1 MSQVRAKAAGLL
13 ATFRE
18 PEPLTHAVEALR
30 AEGYSRLDAL
40 TPFPVPELP
49 GALGL
54 RPTRIPLAMLLG
66 GLAGALA
73 AIALIYYS
81 VEIDYPINVGGRPL
95 NSWPAY
101 LVLAFEGGI
110 LGAALVGFF
119 GMLAANRLPTYYHP
133 LFNARGFTFADDD
146 RFFLFVESGDPLF
159 RPEATGDRLRALGA
173 VAVETVKP

>member
-1 MSQVRAKAAGLL
+1 MTPVPRQPVGLL

-18 PEPLTHAVEALR
+18 PEPLRNAVGALR
-30 AEGYSRLDAL
+30 ADGFSRLDAL

-49 GALGL
+49 AMLGL
-54 RPTRIPLAMLLG
+54 RPTRLPLAMLIG

-73 AIALIYYS
+73 ALALVYYS
-81 VEIDYPINVGGRPL
+81 VVVDYPINVGGRPL

-110 LGAALVGFF
+110 LGAALAGFF
-119 GMLAANRLPTYYHP
+119 GMLAGNRLPTYYHP

-146 RFFLFVESGDPLF
+146 RFFLFVARDDPCY
-159 RPEATGDRLRALGA
+159 RDIETRQRLAALGA
-173 VAVETVKP
+173 LKIEVVRP

>member
-1 MSQVRAKAAGLL
+1 MMPARARPVGLL

-18 PEPLTHAVEALR
+18 PEPLVRAIGALR
-30 AEGYSRLDAL
+30 TDGYSRLDAL
-40 TPFPVPELP
+40 TPFPVPDLAE
-49 GALGL
+49 ALRL
-54 RPTRIPLAMLLG
+54 RPTRLPLAMLLG

-73 AIALIYYS
+73 ALVLIYYS

-110 LGAALVGFF
+110 LGAALTGFF
-119 GMLAANRLPTYYHP
+119 GMLAGNRLPTYYHP

-146 RFFLFVESGDPLF
+146 RFFLFVGCDDPRF
-159 RPEATGDRLRALGA
+159 RDVETRERLAALGA
-173 VAVETVKP
+173 AAIEVVKP

>member
-1 MSQVRAKAAGLL
+1 MSPARANAVGLL

-18 PEPLTHAVEALR
+18 PEPLTRAVEALR

-40 TPFPVPELP
+40 TPFPVPKLP
-49 GALGL
+49 EALGL
-54 RPTRIPLAMLLG
+54 RPTRLPLAMLIG

-73 AIALIYYS
+73 ALALIYYS

-110 LGAALVGFF
+110 LGAALTGFF

-146 RFFLFVESGDPLF
+146 RFFLFVESADPLF
-159 RPEATGDRLRALGA
+159 SSDVTGDRLSALGA
-173 VAVETVKP
+173 TAVETVKP

>member
-1 MSQVRAKAAGLL
+1 MSASLRRPVGLL

-18 PEPLTHAVEALR
+18 PEPLTHALEALH
-30 AEGYSRLDAL
+30 ADGYSRLDAL
-40 TPFPVPELP
+40 TPFPVPDLA
-49 GALGL
+49 GVLRL
-54 RPTRIPLAMLLG
+54 RPTRLPLAMLLG

-73 AIALIYYS
+73 ALALIYYS

-110 LGAALVGFF
+110 LGAALTGFF
-119 GMLAANRLPTYYHP
+119 GMLAGCRLPTYYHP

-146 RFFLFVESGDPLF
+146 RFFLFVGCDDPRF
-159 RPEATGDRLRALGA
+159 RDVETREQLAALGA
-173 VAVETVKP
+173 VAIEAVKP